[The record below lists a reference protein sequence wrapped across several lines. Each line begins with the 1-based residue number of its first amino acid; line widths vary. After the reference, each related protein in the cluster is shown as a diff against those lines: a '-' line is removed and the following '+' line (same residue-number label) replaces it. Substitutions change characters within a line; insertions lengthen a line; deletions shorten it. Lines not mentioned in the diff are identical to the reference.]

1 MLAIDFEGLES
12 KEGVSNSKKAFKRKK
27 MTYRKWHHNADWMVK
42 RLKFV
47 QKITQFTK

>member
-27 MTYRKWHHNADWMVK
+27 NDISQMASQCGLDG
-42 RLKFV
+42 
-47 QKITQFTK
+47 